1 MPSNPVK
8 VISLRKAMDR
18 NDEARIAAV
27 IAEFGGDVD
36 ASAAL
41 TRMAEEIRQR
51 LGHRARPGAGHGRIV
66 AGPRRGARAGTGLRQ
81 GAGGSGSWLCPRARF
96 LVARL
101 RKRFEATPAR
111 RVTRGV

>member
-41 TRMAEEIRQR
+41 TRMAEEISQR
-51 LGHRARPGAGHGRIV
+51 LGHRARPGAGHGRAV
-66 AGPRRGARAGTGLRQ
+66 EARVEELEQELASAKAQVGVGVGSARGPDFWSPI
-81 GAGGSGSWLCPRARF
+81 SGSDL
-96 LVARL
+96 RL
-101 RKRFEATPAR
+101 HRPAE
-111 RVTRGV
+111 